1 MNESSIQAQILNAMC
16 QAGAYALRVNSGTF
30 WGGKVLAHTGDKLVL
45 QNPTKVMGAPAGTS
59 DIIGCK
65 TITITPA
72 MVGKQIGVFT
82 AVEVKRPGEKPRENQ
97 SKYLEVMRRRGAM
110 VGVARS
116 PEDAVRILGG
126 LP

>member
-1 MNESSIQAQILNAMC
+1 MKEQDIQSSILIAMC

-65 TITITPA
+65 TITITPE
-72 MVGKQIGVFT
+72 MVGKKIGIFA

-97 SKYLEVMRRRGAM
+97 VNFLEVMRRRGAM